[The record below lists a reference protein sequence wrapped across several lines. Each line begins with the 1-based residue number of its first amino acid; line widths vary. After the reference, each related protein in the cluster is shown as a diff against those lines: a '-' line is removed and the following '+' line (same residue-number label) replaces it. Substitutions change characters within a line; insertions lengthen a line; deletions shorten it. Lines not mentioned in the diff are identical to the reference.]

1 MSEIATLKKTDALL
15 KLNNLS
21 PKKSL
26 GQNFLINP
34 LIAEDI
40 IKKSDLNTSNVVIEI
55 GPGLGALSEKI
66 AVLVKKLICY
76 EIDSNLVPILKEELS
91 IFSNVE
97 IFNIDFLKVDFKKII
112 NNIDSKEIVII
123 SNLPY
128 YITSEILY
136 KIFQDDSKKIKKV
149 ITMMQKEVGNKIV
162 KNEKGKN
169 QSELAVLANVF
180 ADTKIIKYVSKNDFL
195 PRPKIDSIVVEFL
208 FNNKNDI
215 DKGLFI
221 KVVKTIFAQRRKTI
235 YNNLNQKINNK
246 EISEKILNECNI
258 ELSQR
263 AEDLDIIKF
272 IELAQKISTY
282 KEVDLLW
289 KLIVMPK

>member
-1 MSEIATLKKTDALL
+1 KQMLEIATLKKTDSLL

-66 AVLVKKLICY
+66 AVLAKKLICY
-76 EIDSNLVPILKEELS
+76 EIDSDLVPILKEELS
-91 IFSNVE
+91 IFPNVE

-112 NNIDSKEIVII
+112 NDIDSNEIVII

-235 YNNLNQKINNK
+235 YNNLNQRINNK

-282 KEVDLLW
+282 KEVDLL
-289 KLIVMPK
+289 

>member
-1 MSEIATLKKTDALL
+1 MLEIATLKKTDSLL

-66 AVLVKKLICY
+66 AVLAKKLICY
-76 EIDSNLVPILKEELS
+76 EIDSDLVPILKEELS
-91 IFSNVE
+91 IFPNVE

-112 NNIDSKEIVII
+112 NDIDSNEIVII

-169 QSELAVLANVF
+169 QSELVVLANVF

-235 YNNLNQKINNK
+235 YNNLNQRINNK

-282 KEVDLLW
+282 KEVDLL
-289 KLIVMPK
+289 

>member
-1 MSEIATLKKTDALL
+1 MLEIATLKKTDSLL

-66 AVLVKKLICY
+66 AVLVEKLICY

-169 QSELAVLANVF
+169 QSELVVLANVF

-246 EISEKILNECNI
+246 EISERILNECNI

-282 KEVDLLW
+282 KEVDLL
-289 KLIVMPK
+289 

>member
-1 MSEIATLKKTDALL
+1 MLEIATLKKTDSLL

-66 AVLVKKLICY
+66 AVLAKKLICY
-76 EIDSNLVPILKEELS
+76 EIDSDLVPILKEELS
-91 IFSNVE
+91 IFPNVE

-112 NNIDSKEIVII
+112 NDIDSNEIVII

-235 YNNLNQKINNK
+235 YNNLNQRINNK

>member
-1 MSEIATLKKTDALL
+1 MLEIATLKKTDALL

-40 IKKSDLNTSNVVIEI
+40 IQKSDLNTKSVVIEI

-66 AVLVKKLICY
+66 AALVNKLICY
-76 EIDSNLVPILKEELS
+76 EIDSDLVPILKKELS

-97 IFNIDFLKVDFKKII
+97 IFNLDFLKVDFKKII
-112 NNIDSKEIVII
+112 NDIDSNEIVII

-169 QSELAVLANVF
+169 QSELAVLVNVF
-180 ADTKIIKYVSKNDFL
+180 ADIRIIKYVSKNDFL

-208 FNNKNDI
+208 FNNKNEV
-215 DKGLFI
+215 DKSLFI

-235 YNNLNQKINNK
+235 YNNLNQRINNK
-246 EISEKILNECNI
+246 EISERILNECNI

-282 KEVDLLW
+282 KEVDLL
-289 KLIVMPK
+289 

>member
-1 MSEIATLKKTDALL
+1 MLEIATLKKTDSLL

-40 IKKSDLNTSNVVIEI
+40 IKKSDLNTRNVVIEI

-66 AVLVKKLICY
+66 AVLAKKLICY
-76 EIDSNLVPILKEELS
+76 EIDSDLVPILKEELS
-91 IFSNVE
+91 IFPNVE

-112 NNIDSKEIVII
+112 NDIDSNEIVII

-136 KIFQDDSKKIKKV
+136 KIFQDDNKKIKKV

-169 QSELAVLANVF
+169 QSELAILANVF

-235 YNNLNQKINNK
+235 YNNLNQRVNNK

-282 KEVDLLW
+282 KEVDLL
-289 KLIVMPK
+289 

>member
-1 MSEIATLKKTDALL
+1 MLEIATLKKTDALL

-40 IKKSDLNTSNVVIEI
+40 IKKSSLNANNVVIEI

-66 AVLVKKLICY
+66 ATLVKKLICY
-76 EIDSNLVPILKEELS
+76 EIDSDLVPILKEELS

-97 IFNIDFLKVDFKKII
+97 IYNLDFLKVDFKKII
-112 NNIDSKEIVII
+112 SNIDSNEIVII

-128 YITSEILY
+128 YITSEILL

-180 ADTKIIKYVSKNDFL
+180 ADTKILKYVSKNDFL

-208 FNNKNDI
+208 FSNNEDVNKDV
-215 DKGLFI
+215 FI
-221 KVVKTIFAQRRKTI
+221 KVIKTVFAQRRKTI
-235 YNNLNQKINNK
+235 YNNLNKKISNK

-263 AEDLDIIKF
+263 AENLDIIKF
-272 IELAQKISTY
+272 IELTQKISTY
-282 KEVDLLW
+282 KEVNLL
-289 KLIVMPK
+289 

>member
-1 MSEIATLKKTDALL
+1 MLEIATLKKTDALL

-66 AVLVKKLICY
+66 AVLAKKLICY
-76 EIDSNLVPILKEELS
+76 EIDSDLVPILKEELS
-91 IFSNVE
+91 IFPNVE

-112 NNIDSKEIVII
+112 NDIDSNEIVII

-235 YNNLNQKINNK
+235 YNNLNQRINNK

-282 KEVDLLW
+282 KEVDLL
-289 KLIVMPK
+289 

>member
-1 MSEIATLKKTDALL
+1 MLEIATLKKTDALL

-40 IKKSDLNTSNVVIEI
+40 IKKSSLNANNVVIEI

-66 AVLVKKLICY
+66 ATLVKKLICY
-76 EIDSNLVPILKEELS
+76 EIDSDLVPILKEELS

-97 IFNIDFLKVDFKKII
+97 IYNLDFLKVDFKKII
-112 NNIDSKEIVII
+112 SNIDSNEIVII

-128 YITSEILY
+128 YITSEILL

-180 ADTKIIKYVSKNDFL
+180 ADTKILKYVSKNDFL

-208 FNNKNDI
+208 FSNNEDVNKDV
-215 DKGLFI
+215 FI
-221 KVVKTIFAQRRKTI
+221 KVIKTVFAQRRKTI
-235 YNNLNQKINNK
+235 YNNLNKKISNK
-246 EISEKILNECNI
+246 EISENILNECNI

-263 AEDLDIIKF
+263 AENLDIIKF
-272 IELAQKISTY
+272 IELTQKISTY
-282 KEVDLLW
+282 KEVNLL
-289 KLIVMPK
+289 

>member
-1 MSEIATLKKTDALL
+1 MLEIATLKKTDSLL

-40 IKKSDLNTSNVVIEI
+40 IKKSDLNTSNIVIEI

-66 AVLVKKLICY
+66 AVLAKKLICY
-76 EIDSNLVPILKEELS
+76 EIDSDLVPILKEELS
-91 IFSNVE
+91 IFPNVE

-112 NNIDSKEIVII
+112 NDIDSNEIVII

-235 YNNLNQKINNK
+235 YNNLNQRINNK

-282 KEVDLLW
+282 KEVDLL
-289 KLIVMPK
+289 

>member
-1 MSEIATLKKTDALL
+1 MLEIATLKKTDSLL

-66 AVLVKKLICY
+66 AVLAKKLICY
-76 EIDSNLVPILKEELS
+76 EIDSDLVPILKEELS
-91 IFSNVE
+91 IFPNVE

-112 NNIDSKEIVII
+112 NDIDSNEIVII

-235 YNNLNQKINNK
+235 YNNLNQRINNK

-282 KEVDLLW
+282 KEVDLL
-289 KLIVMPK
+289 

>member
-1 MSEIATLKKTDALL
+1 
-15 KLNNLS
+15 
-21 PKKSL
+21 
-26 GQNFLINP
+26 
-34 LIAEDI
+34 
-40 IKKSDLNTSNVVIEI
+40 
-55 GPGLGALSEKI
+55 
-66 AVLVKKLICY
+66 
-76 EIDSNLVPILKEELS
+76 
-91 IFSNVE
+91 
-97 IFNIDFLKVDFKKII
+97 LKVDFKKII
-112 NNIDSKEIVII
+112 NDIDSNEIVII

-169 QSELAVLANVF
+169 QSELAILANVF

-235 YNNLNQKINNK
+235 YNNLNQRINNK

-282 KEVDLLW
+282 KEVDLL
-289 KLIVMPK
+289 

>member
-1 MSEIATLKKTDALL
+1 MLEIATLKKTDSLL

-40 IKKSDLNTSNVVIEI
+40 IKKSDLNTRNVVIEI

-66 AVLVKKLICY
+66 AVLAKKLICY
-76 EIDSNLVPILKEELS
+76 EIDSDLVPILKEELS
-91 IFSNVE
+91 IFPNVE

-112 NNIDSKEIVII
+112 NDIDSNEIVII

-235 YNNLNQKINNK
+235 YNNLNQRINNK

-282 KEVDLLW
+282 KEVDLL
-289 KLIVMPK
+289 

>member
-1 MSEIATLKKTDALL
+1 MLEIATLKKTDALL

-40 IKKSDLNTSNVVIEI
+40 IKKSDLNTSNIVIEI

-66 AVLVKKLICY
+66 AVLAKKLICY
-76 EIDSNLVPILKEELS
+76 EIDSDLVPILKEELS
-91 IFSNVE
+91 IFPNVE

-112 NNIDSKEIVII
+112 NDIDSNEIVII

-235 YNNLNQKINNK
+235 YNNLNQRINNK

>member
-97 IFNIDFLKVDFKKII
+97 IYNLDFLKVDFKKII
-112 NNIDSKEIVII
+112 SNIDSNEIVII

-272 IELAQKISTY
+272 IELTQKISTY
-282 KEVDLLW
+282 KEVDLL
-289 KLIVMPK
+289 